1 MEVDPVE
8 RTDTKLLVSKEQ
20 QQHMDS
26 KNASGLSRELR
37 RNELIDWQHN
47 DQLNAATKLAI
58 QAFEKEFTFEDY
70 LREREEKEG
79 KKNVEGQES
88 GEDNDDVE
96 EEEEIGIKGWDRMW
110 AERIF
115 LETQEELSRSI

>member
-1 MEVDPVE
+1 
-8 RTDTKLLVSKEQ
+8 
-20 QQHMDS
+20 MDS

-79 KKNVEGQES
+79 RKNVEGQES

-115 LETQEELSRSI
+115 LETQLELSRSI

>member
-1 MEVDPVE
+1 
-8 RTDTKLLVSKEQ
+8 
-20 QQHMDS
+20 MDS

-58 QAFEKEFTFEDY
+58 QAYEKEFTFEDY

-79 KKNVEGQES
+79 KKNVEG
-88 GEDNDDVE
+88 
-96 EEEEIGIKGWDRMW
+96 
-110 AERIF
+110 
-115 LETQEELSRSI
+115 

>member
-1 MEVDPVE
+1 
-8 RTDTKLLVSKEQ
+8 
-20 QQHMDS
+20 MDS